1 MSCTSGLAS
10 SVTIS
15 EINYN
20 SNDTIDTHDWF
31 ELENL
36 TSETLDVSFWSVYDG
51 NEFNTYT
58 FPMGTYIL
66 PDSFL
71 VVMKDEAD
79 FVAIH
84 PGVTNR
90 VGSLTWGL
98 GNGGDE
104 ITIRDFSNDFVLSVD
119 FDDDSPWPTAPDGN
133 SQTLEKWDWATNL
146 NDPASWHDGCP
157 GGSPGRAFTLCVY
170 VGVDEADASLFSMYP
185 NPATNAFWVEL
196 NEKATV
202 SIYNS
207 SGQKMLDK
215 SHNSGRTEINVSAL
229 SSGLYLVDL
238 VTESNQRF
246 SQRLIVK

>member
-1 MSCTSGLAS
+1 MNQDPVYWNQVQCRWLELRSGLLSWESITAQIDENVEHLGDATTRNFEQWDILNSHVWPNNYVGGSYTAEIFYLKQWLSNRIGWLDANIGQPTLSCTSGLAS

-84 PGVTNR
+84 PDVTNS

-119 FDDDSPWPTAPDGN
+119 
-133 SQTLEKWDWATNL
+133 
-146 NDPASWHDGCP
+146 
-157 GGSPGRAFTLCVY
+157 
-170 VGVDEADASLFSMYP
+170 
-185 NPATNAFWVEL
+185 
-196 NEKATV
+196 
-202 SIYNS
+202 
-207 SGQKMLDK
+207 
-215 SHNSGRTEINVSAL
+215 
-229 SSGLYLVDL
+229 
-238 VTESNQRF
+238 
-246 SQRLIVK
+246 